1 METKPRF
8 GLWGRWVLGNAIGE
22 LLGLGLTF
30 AAGYAVIAVFGEAQG
45 SGAILGQFLL
55 MTATG
60 AIEGSVV
67 GYAQWRAMQPDLA
80 QVRPRAWILATIYGA
95 IVAWFFGSLPFTLMN
110 MSQDASQAP
119 IQEPPQ
125 ALVLLLAAGMGIVAG
140 AVLSF
145 FQWRVLRR
153 ALSKASWW
161 IPANSLAWMLGLPV
175 IFIATG
181 AIQADTPAAQIAITL
196 AIAIL
201 FAGALVGAVHGAFLV
216 WMLKQQ
222 VETAS
227 TGSTANHAS
236 GRNTGGDDAGGSIAG
251 GSIAAGSDSASSDVS
266 SSV

>member
-1 METKPRF
+1 VNVKVLKERDLETQSRF
-8 GLWGRWVLGNAIGE
+8 GLWGRWVLANAFGE

-30 AAGYAVIAVFGEAQG
+30 AAGYAVIAVLGEAQG
-45 SGAILGQFLL
+45 TGASLGQFLL

-60 AIEGSVV
+60 AIEGAIV

-80 QVRPRAWILATIYGA
+80 RVTRRSWLLATIFGA

-110 MSQDASQAP
+110 ISQDASQAP

-153 ALSKASWW
+153 ALPKAGWW

-175 IFIATG
+175 IFAATG
-181 AIQADTPAAQIAITL
+181 AIQPDTPPFQIALMLAL
-196 AIAIL
+196 AIL
-201 FAGALVGAVHGAFLV
+201 LAGALVGAVHGAFLV
-216 WMLKQQ
+216 WMVKQTNEIKTQ
-222 VETAS
+222 D
-227 TGSTANHAS
+227 GQ
-236 GRNTGGDDAGGSIAG
+236 
-251 GSIAAGSDSASSDVS
+251 
-266 SSV
+266 